1 MKKYLVYLLLPL
13 ALAACTDSGDGTI
26 DDTPKDKYA
35 DYQITSS
42 IHPIHAAGRVVDGE
56 VETKF
61 QEEDVILIGWNVSGD
76 GTYNGYAYQYKSE
89 MFSPTNNDPAALWTA
104 LEKESATTV
113 DVYAWYRKSASE
125 STIPVNNT
133 ISVTT
138 DQSTE
143 EAYTSNIYLA
153 AHTTYDKNTI
163 SLQFA
168 FSHLMARLKLSIDF
182 NDKGISTSEVQGATV
197 KTKLYTSGTLQ
208 EEGSGTNK
216 SLQIGNVQTLAE
228 VSMLVEGD
236 NNYHLDCT
244 CLLPPQILNTDDHVI
259 TITLYNGKEYTCTLG
274 KDLTLKAGE
283 EAKVPIGISA
293 GGTSVYDPVVTV
305 VPATQKTS
313 YSGNRLITGNTDQT
327 ITIYDKQADGSW
339 GSPAYVY
346 DGKDSNNKLKVG
358 KPYFASVDIC
368 GDYAGAGV
376 GSNNGGSSANGDM
389 VYLLQKDKST
399 GKWYKVEQFSDSGT
413 KASGYSLAINDNFII
428 YGGSSSS
435 SCNVIPIDKTKGFLT
450 SYKGAVSA
458 STYKL
463 CIADNNVFCNSQ
475 TVYQLNLDNQGKPI
489 STLLKD
495 LANGNVYNTRCFTDG
510 KKVIRQLGGGS
521 ISIYNLLQGGVSE
534 TIESPIQAGSGR
546 PVVIYDKYAL
556 AGYETTTLVLY
567 YFDGNKWRRL
577 GESSDNQSF
586 LKILQKYAPSDQI
599 NNLKSLYGN
608 NLMMKGTKVSIVS
621 GGGTGD
627 TENPTPT
634 TYFVE
639 NIDQIVQQYL
649 ADKPL
654 E

>member
-35 DYQITSS
+35 DYQITGS

-61 QEEDVILIGWNVSGD
+61 QENDEILIGWNVSGG
-76 GTYNGYAYQYKSE
+76 GTYNGHAYQYKSE

-104 LEKESATTV
+104 LEKETATTV
-113 DVYAWYRKSASE
+113 DVYAWYRKSATE
-125 STIPVNNT
+125 TAIPVNNT

-208 EEGSGTNK
+208 EGGSGTNK

-228 VSMLVEGD
+228 ISMLVEGD

-244 CLLPPQILNTDDHVI
+244 CLLPPQKLNTSDHVI

-283 EAKVPIGISA
+283 EAKVPIEISA

-313 YSGNRLITGNTDQT
+313 YSGNRLITGNTDLT

-346 DGKDSNNKLKVG
+346 DGKNSNNKLTVG

-376 GSNNGGSSANGDM
+376 SQNNGGESANGDI

-399 GKWYKVEQFSDSGT
+399 GKWYKVSNET
-413 KASGYSLAINDNFII
+413 TSGYSLALNDNFII
-428 YGGSSSS
+428 YGGSNGP
-435 SCNVIPIDKTKGFLT
+435 CNAIPIDKNKGFLT
-450 SYKGAVSA
+450 GSKYTFSGL

-463 CIADNNVFCNSQ
+463 CIADNDVFCNHQ
-475 TVYQLNLDNQGKPI
+475 KVYQLRLGSDGKPA
-489 STLLKD
+489 
-495 LANGNVYNTRCFTDG
+495 ANKIADIDGTRCFTDG
-510 KKVIRQLGGGS
+510 KRAIRQEDGNKP
-521 ISIYNLLQGGVSE
+521 IKIYNLTGGYYE
-534 TIESPIQAGSGR
+534 TIDNAINAGSGR
-546 PVVIYDKYAL
+546 SIVIYDKYAL
-556 AGYETTTLVLY
+556 AGYETEALVLY

-577 GESSDNQSF
+577 GESSNDQSF
-586 LKILQKYAPSDQI
+586 LKILQEYAPSDQI
-599 NNLKSLYGN
+599 KNLKSLYGN

-621 GGGTGD
+621 GGGKSD
-627 TENPTPT
+627 TDNPTPT

-639 NIDQIVQQYL
+639 NIDQIVKQYL
-649 ADKPL
+649 VDNPL
-654 E
+654 K